1 VNQFLLY
8 ALVSV
13 ALFCIGFHGLI
24 TQPHLL
30 RKLLAL
36 NVMGSGVFLFLIA
49 VARRNEGEIPDPVPH
64 ALVLTGIVIAVSVTA
79 LALGMI
85 RRLHAQTGRTTLVEE
100 EID

>member
-1 VNQFLLY
+1 VTQFLLY

-49 VARRNEGEIPDPVPH
+49 VARRNEAEIPDPVPH

-79 LALGMI
+79 LAMGMI
-85 RRLHAQTGRTTLVEE
+85 RRLHAETGRITLVEE